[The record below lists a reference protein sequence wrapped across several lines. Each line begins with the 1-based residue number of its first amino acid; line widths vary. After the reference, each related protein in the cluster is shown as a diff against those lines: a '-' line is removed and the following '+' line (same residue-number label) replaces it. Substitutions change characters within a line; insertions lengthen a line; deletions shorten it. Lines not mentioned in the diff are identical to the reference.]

1 MGNGISLYAQV
12 EGRLMAML
20 EGVVELTLQQLNE
33 ATIAWVEREYHH
45 KVHSE
50 LHCTPLERYLQGP
63 DVGRHCSDT
72 AALRHAFCTRV
83 KRRQRKS
90 DGTFSLHG
98 HRYEVLSPYRHLEV
112 LHVQYARWDL
122 SHVTLVDPHSNAIL
136 STLYPQDKSAN
147 ASSER
152 RAFTQQKDNETNL
165 ISTPSGIAPLL
176 KELMADYA
184 ATGLPPAYLPKGNIS

>member
-1 MGNGISLYAQV
+1 MTDLCERCHEPLGDRENCETGLCADCSYDDASECSVCGEDLESCEWPLPPDEPVCFKCLHDAWENAV
-12 EGRLMAML
+12 E
-20 EGVVELTLQQLNE
+20 LNE

-50 LHCTPLERYLQGP
+50 LHCTPLERYLQGS
-63 DVGRHCSDT
+63 DVGRPCSDT

-90 DGTFSLHG
+90 DGTFSLDG
-98 HRYEVLSPYRHLEV
+98 QRYEVPSPYRHLEV

-136 STLYPQDKSAN
+136 STLYPQDK
-147 ASSER
+147 
-152 RAFTQQKDNETNL
+152 
-165 ISTPSGIAPLL
+165 
-176 KELMADYA
+176 
-184 ATGLPPAYLPKGNIS
+184 